1 MPKPEKNMQTLRVFK
16 KEGFCSF
23 KLKVLLLHQKSEEE
37 N

>member
-1 MPKPEKNMQTLRVFK
+1 MNALS
-16 KEGFCSF
+16 KELLFGIKVSCSF